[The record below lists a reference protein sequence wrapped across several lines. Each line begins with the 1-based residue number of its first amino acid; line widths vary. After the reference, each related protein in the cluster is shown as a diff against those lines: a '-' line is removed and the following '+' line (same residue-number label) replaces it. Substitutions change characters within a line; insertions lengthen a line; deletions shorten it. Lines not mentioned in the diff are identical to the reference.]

1 MRIQGKHTIKLIEN
15 IVKDTLAPP
24 EDLTIAE
31 WADKYRVL
39 SRESAAEAGKW
50 ETERTPYMKAIFDC
64 VTDTVTKSIS
74 IMSSAQV
81 GKTELLLNI
90 LGRYMHLDPCPILF
104 VQPTVDDA
112 KAFSKERVEPMLRDT
127 KVLSKLIKKAN
138 KRES

>member
-1 MRIQGKHTIKLIEN
+1 MKIRGKHTIKLIEN

-74 IMSSAQV
+74 SWKNRITFKYFRKIYALRSMSYPLCA
-81 GKTELLLNI
+81 
-90 LGRYMHLDPCPILF
+90 
-104 VQPTVDDA
+104 
-112 KAFSKERVEPMLRDT
+112 
-127 KVLSKLIKKAN
+127 AN
-138 KRES
+138 S